1 MQNHD
6 ENMLRRALDRTIGE
20 KETDTLME
28 RLSSVEDLRAEMHIE
43 FADVRR
49 EIGDLRTDMNA
60 RFNAIDAKFV
70 GVDERFNAIDAKFV
84 SIDERFN
91 AIDAKFVSV
100 DERFN
105 VFGERFNEVD
115 AKFNVIGARFNE
127 VDSQLLAINR
137 GITRWGATLTTGLG
151 VAIVAGVLT
160 AVLGV

>member
-28 RLSSVEDLRAEMHIE
+28 RLSSVEELRAEMHIE

-70 GVDERFNAIDAKFV
+70 

-91 AIDAKFVSV
+91 A
-100 DERFN
+100 
-105 VFGERFNEVD
+105 FGERFNEVD
-115 AKFNVIGARFNE
+115 AKFNVVGARFNE

-151 VAIVAGVLT
+151 VAIVASVLT
-160 AVLGV
+160 AVLGA